1 MCRVYVG
8 SVVSLEGQW
17 RIYTAYPAGEQ
28 VVYTY
33 LYFCKKKNKKNLPCR
48 SQTASAT
55 HDRPSRPTRP
65 HDRAS
70 GRSHEGPQPT
80 REASI
85 G

>member
-33 LYFCKKKNKKNLPCR
+33 LYFCKKKTRKTYLAEAKRPLQLTTGLPGPR
-48 SQTASAT
+48 GHTTAQVGEAT
-55 HDRPSRPTRP
+55 RVHSPRVRLR
-65 HDRAS
+65 
-70 GRSHEGPQPT
+70 
-80 REASI
+80 
-85 G
+85 